1 MQHRPVKFP
10 SVLGHKN
17 LDSVHIYC
25 SQERKQSSTWWKHL
39 ICIFYVHFF
48 LSKGMKILIWKPWI
62 FLCFFFF
69 IFEGVKYSATMET
82 VPAAWGREQNTK
94 KCAAV
99 ACYRQGEPERQLKV
113 KEFGDS
119 GWILSSSTSFEFL
132 IHRQVLCYDKLY
144 YYFFK
149 YNIKKHYFDNH
160 AKAEYS
166 EGKFQQKAKP

>member
-1 MQHRPVKFP
+1 MQHRPVISICFRPQKFRFSP
-10 SVLGHKN
+10 
-17 LDSVHIYC
+17 HIL
-25 SQERKQSSTWWKHL
+25 QPGKKAVFHL
-39 ICIFYVHFF
+39 VEASY
-48 LSKGMKILIWKPWI
+48 LY
-62 FLCFFFF
+62 FLCSFIPFQGDGNFDLEGMNFFVVFFF

-144 YYFFK
+144 YYFLK

>member
-1 MQHRPVKFP
+1 MQHKPVKFP

-39 ICIFYVHFF
+39 ICILYVNFF
-48 LSKGMKILIWKPWI
+48 LSKGMKIVIWKPWI
-62 FLCFFFF
+62 LLCFFFFF

-82 VPAAWGREQNTK
+82 VPAVWGREQNTK

-132 IHRQVLCYDKLY
+132 IQRQVLCYDKLLLP
-144 YYFFK
+144 FL
-149 YNIKKHYFDNH
+149 I
-160 AKAEYS
+160 
-166 EGKFQQKAKP
+166 